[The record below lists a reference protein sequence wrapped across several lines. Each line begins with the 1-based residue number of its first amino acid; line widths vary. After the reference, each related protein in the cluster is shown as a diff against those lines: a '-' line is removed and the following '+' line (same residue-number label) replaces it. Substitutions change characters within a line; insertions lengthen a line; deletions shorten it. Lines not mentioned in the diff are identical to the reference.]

1 MWVYTPPTEYTTG
14 GCGTYAI
21 VYEMQHGNPD
31 HQVQCAVL
39 YDTRLMLQMGS
50 AGRCLVSGA
59 AIDRTATEHTF
70 PDELRDLITPC
81 ERWHIRED
89 FLVLVVVVLP
99 RMPRVVIHIALLE
112 GNPRYTWYT
121 YVRLETCHL
130 TEQTYVLSHCR
141 TQRVC
146 H

>member
-1 MWVYTPPTEYTTG
+1 MYTSPTECTTG

-59 AIDRTATEHTF
+59 ALDRTATEHKF
-70 PDELRDLITPC
+70 PDVLRDLIRPL
-81 ERWHIRED
+81 EGWHIGENL
-89 FLVLVVVVLP
+89 LVLVGIILP
-99 RMPRVVIHIALLE
+99 RRPRLFVHITFLE
-112 GNPRYTWYT
+112 GNPRYA
-121 YVRLETCHL
+121 
-130 TEQTYVLSHCR
+130 
-141 TQRVC
+141 
-146 H
+146 